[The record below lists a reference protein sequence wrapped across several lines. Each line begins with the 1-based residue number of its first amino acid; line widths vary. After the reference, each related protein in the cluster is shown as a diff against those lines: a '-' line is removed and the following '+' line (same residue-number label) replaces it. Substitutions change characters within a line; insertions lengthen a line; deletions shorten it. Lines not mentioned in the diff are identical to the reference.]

1 MDGTGD
7 LFADFV
13 ALLPGWIEP
22 RIVSY
27 PRDKKLSY
35 AQLSSLV
42 KSAFPSNRPFVIL
55 AESFSAPLAVT
66 LAAENPDW
74 LKGLVLCAGFV
85 SPPRRDVLSRL
96 AFVLAPELFSFG
108 LPASVCR
115 RYLVG
120 NAAQKNLVNIV
131 RSAVSSVSSAVL
143 AHRLRSVLS
152 CNAER
157 ELRSVS
163 VPLLYIFG
171 TEDRLVRRASFHEIH
186 QAKPD
191 AQLTSIEAPH
201 LILQTKPR
209 EAAGGVTRFLQ
220 MMCSEPDQRTAAV

>member
-1 MDGTGD
+1 MDGAGE

-13 ALLPGWIEP
+13 ALLPSWIEP

-27 PRDKKLSY
+27 PRDQKLSY
-35 AQLSSLV
+35 AQLSPLV
-42 KSAFPSNRPFVIL
+42 KSAFPSNQPFVIL
-55 AESFSAPLAVT
+55 AESFSTPLAVT
-66 LAAENPDW
+66 LAAETPDG

-96 AFVLAPELFSFG
+96 AFVLAPALFAFG
-108 LPASVCR
+108 LPSGVCR

-120 NAAQKNLVNIV
+120 DTAPERLVNTV
-131 RSAVSSVSSAVL
+131 RSTVSSVSSGVL

-171 TEDRLVRRASFHEIH
+171 TEDRLVSRASFQEIQH
-186 QAKPD
+186 AKPD

-201 LILQTKPR
+201 LIVQTNPR
-209 EAAGGVTRFLQ
+209 EAVDAVARFLQ
-220 MMCSEPDQRTAAV
+220 MICSKPNLRT